1 MANMIQSAKDSIND
15 ILARSYQKASQ
26 AGLLPA
32 GAELSGTVEIP
43 KDNLNGDFA
52 ANHAMAG
59 AKQLHMAPR
68 KIAEALIAN
77 MELKGSWFSSVEA
90 AGPGFINFR
99 LADSWYADVLK
110 AVTSQGDDYGR
121 SNEGQGRK
129 VMVEFVSANPT
140 GPMHMG
146 NARGGVLGDA
156 LASVLDRVGY
166 NVWREFYVNDA
177 GNQIEKFANSI
188 DVRYQQLLLGED
200 KVEFPEDGY
209 HGDDIKELAKLFRES
224 HGDGWLNLPTA
235 QRHEA
240 MAKFGLERNIPK
252 MKSDLLRYGIKY
264 DQWFFESSLHES
276 GYVAETVDKLTQRG
290 YTYEKDGA
298 LWLRTSQILREHYA
312 KAGKSQEEIERL
324 DRLAE
329 YGLSVNIPKMKEDLL
344 KYGIVYDQWF
354 FESSL
359 HESGYVAETVQML
372 TDKGWTYE
380 KDGALWLNTT
390 KLLKEKYLRE
400 GKTQEQVDKL
410 DLKDDVLRRANGFY
424 TYFAADIAYHRNKL
438 EVRGFD
444 LAINIWGADHHGHV
458 ARLQA
463 ALDGLGLDGSH
474 RLVVVLMQLVNL
486 MQDGKP
492 VRMSKRS
499 GKAIA
504 LHDLLDEISVDAA
517 RYFFNSRTSTSPL
530 DFDLDLAVRQ
540 DSENPVYYVQYAH
553 ARICSLIARLEEE
566 GEKVPAAAGVDAGV
580 MATGEELALIKTLAQ
595 FPEEIHLAARDYDP
609 SRINRYLVSL
619 AGDFHRF
626 YNACRIKGEEHEI
639 LAARLKL
646 ADTVRAV
653 LANGLGLLGVSAPE
667 KM

>member
-77 MELKGSWFSSVEA
+77 MELEGSWFSSVEA

-298 LWLRTSQILREHYA
+298 LWLSTSQILREHYA
-312 KAGKSQEEIERL
+312 KAGKSQEEIER
-324 DRLAE
+324 
-329 YGLSVNIPKMKEDLL
+329 
-344 KYGIVYDQWF
+344 
-354 FESSL
+354 
-359 HESGYVAETVQML
+359 
-372 TDKGWTYE
+372 
-380 KDGALWLNTT
+380 
-390 KLLKEKYLRE
+390 
-400 GKTQEQVDKL
+400 L

-438 EVRGFD
+438 EQRHFD
-444 LAINIWGADHHGHV
+444 KVINVWGADHHGHV
-458 ARLQA
+458 ARLKGA
-463 ALDGLGLDGSH
+463 MDALGLDGD
-474 RLVVVLMQLVNL
+474 RLDVVLMQLVKL
-486 MQDGKP
+486 TRGGEV
-492 VRMSKRS
+492 VRMSKRT
-499 GKAIA
+499 GKAIS
-504 LHDLLDEISVDAA
+504 LTDLLDEIPVDAA
-517 RYFFNSRTSTSPL
+517 RYFFNSRPESPVE
-530 DFDLDLAVRQ
+530 FDLELAIRQ

-553 ARICSLIARLEEE
+553 ARICTLISALAAEGHQVPDSADVSLLSGPEEKE
-566 GEKVPAAAGVDAGV
+566 LIKQLAALP
-580 MATGEELALIKTLAQ
+580 EEL
-595 FPEEIHLAARDYDP
+595 HLAARDYDP
-609 SRINRYLVSL
+609 SRLNRYVTEL
-619 AGDFHRF
+619 AARFHRF
-626 YNACRIKGEEHEI
+626 YTVCRIKGAEPDI
-639 LAARLKL
+639 QAARLLL
-646 ADTVRAV
+646 AD
-653 LANGLGLLGVSAPE
+653 
-667 KM
+667 

>member
-77 MELKGSWFSSVEA
+77 MELEGSWFSSVEA

-298 LWLRTSQILREHYA
+298 LWLSTSQILREHYA
-312 KAGKSQEEIERL
+312 KAGKSQEEIER
-324 DRLAE
+324 
-329 YGLSVNIPKMKEDLL
+329 
-344 KYGIVYDQWF
+344 
-354 FESSL
+354 
-359 HESGYVAETVQML
+359 
-372 TDKGWTYE
+372 
-380 KDGALWLNTT
+380 
-390 KLLKEKYLRE
+390 
-400 GKTQEQVDKL
+400 L

-438 EVRGFD
+438 EQRHFD
-444 LAINIWGADHHGHV
+444 KVINVWGADHHGHV
-458 ARLQA
+458 ARLKGA
-463 ALDGLGLDGSH
+463 MDALGLDGD
-474 RLVVVLMQLVNL
+474 RLDVVLMQLVKL
-486 MQDGKP
+486 TRGGEV
-492 VRMSKRS
+492 VRMSKRT
-499 GKAIA
+499 GKAIS
-504 LHDLLDEISVDAA
+504 LTDLLDEIPVDAA
-517 RYFFNSRTSTSPL
+517 RYFFNSRPESPVE
-530 DFDLDLAVRQ
+530 FDLELAIRQ

-553 ARICSLIARLEEE
+553 ARICTLISALAAEGHQVPDSADVSLLSGPEEKE
-566 GEKVPAAAGVDAGV
+566 LIKQLAALP
-580 MATGEELALIKTLAQ
+580 EEL
-595 FPEEIHLAARDYDP
+595 HLAARDYDP
-609 SRINRYLVSL
+609 SRLNRYVTEL
-619 AGDFHRF
+619 AARFHRF
-626 YNACRIKGEEHEI
+626 YTVCRIKGAEPDI
-639 LAARLKL
+639 QAARLLL
-646 ADTVRAV
+646 ADCVRRVIA
-653 LANGLGLLGVSAPE
+653 LSLGIIGVHAPE